1 MPHYFLLLALIK
13 PTTETGHCLSPVSA
27 LYHILD
33 RRIVTGGLSHWAAV
47 QLLGEIR
54 QVTCPSLVADQ
65 DKRHRST
72 PCVRQQY
79 ELCEAAPSIRHPLFG
94 NTLSD
99 WCLRSATYAT
109 GHGIETKNAAG
120 QRADANPT

>member
-13 PTTETGHCLSPVSA
+13 PTTQTGHCLSPVSA

-33 RRIVTGGLSHWAAV
+33 CRIVSGGVPLWAAV

-54 QVTCPSLVADQ
+54 QVTSPSLVADQ

-72 PCVRQQY
+72 PVRQ
-79 ELCEAAPSIRHPLFG
+79 AAIRIVRGGVVNSAFSIWQHF
-94 NTLSD
+94 
-99 WCLRSATYAT
+99 
-109 GHGIETKNAAG
+109 I
-120 QRADANPT
+120 

>member
-72 PCVRQQY
+72 PVRQ
-79 ELCEAAPSIRHPLFG
+79 AAIRAVRGRAVNSASSIRQHF
-94 NTLSD
+94 
-99 WCLRSATYAT
+99 
-109 GHGIETKNAAG
+109 I
-120 QRADANPT
+120 